1 MPTLSLV
8 HSGPSI
14 TSLEIANMVESR
26 HADVRRSIER
36 LAKSGVIQLA
46 PLAFSEQINN
56 LGLPQRVKAYVFSGE
71 NGKRDSI
78 VVVAQLSPQFTGR
91 MVDRW
96 MELEHKLAKAQAP
109 VLSIEN
115 QSKVE
120 AYDRLLASDGSIPLE
135 SAGQIFALGRTRFY
149 QKLRSL
155 RVLTR
160 RNRPYQVHV
169 DSGRFKVRIA
179 EQDKYY
185 SAETFVTPKG
195 AAWLDGL
202 LNNSSN

>member
-1 MPTLSLV
+1 MTTLSLV

-14 TSLEIANMVESR
+14 TSLEIAGLVDSR
-26 HADVRRSIER
+26 HDKVRQSIER
-36 LAKSGVIQLA
+36 LAKRNAIR
-46 PLAFSEQINN
+46 
-56 LGLPQRVKAYVFSGE
+56 LPPMGIVEDKQSLSPNSKTKAYVFSGIS
-71 NGKRDSI
+71 GKRDSF
-78 VVVAQLSPQFTGR
+78 VVVAQLSPLFTGR
-91 MVDRW
+91 LVDRW
-96 MELEHKLAKAQAP
+96 MELESRLSQKP
-109 VLSIEN
+109 VLSLED

-120 AYDRLLASDGSIPLE
+120 SYDRMLSSDGSIPLE

-149 QKLRSL
+149 RKLREL

-169 DSGRFKVRIA
+169 DADRFKVRIA

-195 AAWLDGL
+195 MVWLDGL
-202 LNNSSN
+202 LNPST

>member
-26 HADVRRSIER
+26 HTDVRRSIER
-36 LAKSGVIQLA
+36 LTKSGVIQLA

-120 AYDRLLASDGSIPLE
+120 AYDRLLASDGVVSLE
-135 SAGQIFALGRTRFY
+135 SIGQVYSLGRTRFY
-149 QKLRSL
+149 QRLRSL

-169 DSGRFKVRIA
+169 DAGRFIVRLS
-179 EQDKYY
+179 ERDKCYGSEVY
-185 SAETFVTPKG
+185 VTAKG
-195 AAWLDGL
+195 ATWLDEL
-202 LNNSSN
+202 LNNPSN